1 MDLGDAH
8 GEEEDEGPHVAKLR
22 PPLQCPPRPP
32 VQCAADSPTNPYRP
46 PASLL
51 VDAEPKKGDGPP
63 AIMAIMLQL
72 QDDRCLLSWSP
83 GGERLEIFHQTLVVN
98 PGHDDSPAP
107 HLNAPQRQQ
116 RSIWCHGLALV
127 LAGHIAGRSE
137 WKGSVLIWKDTKVCQ
152 NLASRETVKTKQKGG
167 IILICVLL
175 SKSGHKYHL
184 FQKKIFWPKKANFW
198 EVIMMAKFVFKVI
211 QHRTKVVFCNF

>member
-1 MDLGDAH
+1 MVSFDEEIDLGGAH

-22 PPLQCPPRPP
+22 PPLQSNVHQYSAPRTARPTLIDPPRPP
-32 VQCAADSPTNPYRP
+32 P
-46 PASLL
+46 LL
-51 VDAEPKKGDGPP
+51 DAEPKKGDGPP

-83 GGERLEIFHQTLVVN
+83 GGERLETDDHPSIFHQTLVVN

-107 HLNAPQRQQ
+107 HLNASQRQQ

-137 WKGSVLIWKDTKVCQ
+137 WKGSVLI
-152 NLASRETVKTKQKGG
+152 
-167 IILICVLL
+167 
-175 SKSGHKYHL
+175 
-184 FQKKIFWPKKANFW
+184 
-198 EVIMMAKFVFKVI
+198 
-211 QHRTKVVFCNF
+211 